1 MSIAESLEALKQ
13 PTSKEVAY
21 TPKTEFDGQSGFI
34 QTGPLSD
41 APKKHEE
48 ILELFGY
55 DPKEVQ
61 IVGNPRVSRWQTY
74 DERWL
79 SAYKFQLAPVA
90 KTSVDELVK
99 LVGRR
104 RAHKPVGST
113 GVGVFNFQSGD
124 QQLGKIDGDGTEGT
138 LARFLDSI
146 EVAKVEYKRL
156 RKVRNIGGI
165 NLLFPGDHVEGV
177 VSQGGQNIW
186 RTELTVTEQMR
197 LFRRMLMH
205 TVQEFAP
212 LTDNLWLR
220 VLNGNHDGATR
231 IQNTRPDD
239 GYATEQAIAVDDALK
254 MNEAAYGHV
263 VTEVP
268 PLDQG
273 WMTVQSFDSIFTM
286 AHGHQWR
293 RGKAMDWLANQAL
306 HATNVSAT
314 HFLVHGH
321 EHRWTVDT
329 NGARTVICSP
339 AYDGGSNWLQ
349 NGSHGLRG
357 GLTSVPTG
365 PTGTD
370 MRVV

>member
-13 PTSKEVAY
+13 PTSKEVSY
-21 TPKTEFDGQSGFI
+21 TPKSEYDGQSGYI
-34 QTGPLSD
+34 QTGALEEV
-41 APKKHEE
+41 PKNHTQ

-55 DPKEVQ
+55 DPNDVR

-90 KTSVDELVK
+90 KTSIDELVK

-113 GVGVFNFQSGD
+113 GVGVFNLQAGD
-124 QQLGKIDGDGTEGT
+124 QQWGKSDGDGVEGT
-138 LARFLDSI
+138 LARYMDSI
-146 EVAKVEYKRL
+146 DEAVKEYKRL
-156 RKVRNIGGI
+156 RKVRNVGGI
-165 NLLFPGDHVEGV
+165 NLMFPGDCVEGV
-177 VSQGGQNIW
+177 VSQKGANIW
-186 RTELTVTEQMR
+186 RTTLTLTEQIR
-197 LFRRMLMH
+197 LLRRTFMH
-205 TVQEFAP
+205 TIQEFAP
-212 LTDNLWLR
+212 LTDNLWFR
-220 VLNGNHDGATR
+220 VVGGNHDEATR

-239 GYATEQAIAVDDALK
+239 NFATETAISVADALK

-273 WMTVQSFDSIFTM
+273 WMTVRSFDSIFTM

-357 GLTSVPTG
+357 GLTYVTTG
-365 PTGTD
+365 PTVTD

>member
-124 QQLGKIDGDGTEGT
+124 QQLGKIDGAAFDKAYIDNEVVYHRQVNGALET
-138 LARFLDSI
+138 LLIPS
-146 EVAKVEYKRL
+146 AKNVELKS
-156 RKVRNIGGI
+156 
-165 NLLFPGDHVEGV
+165 LLETG
-177 VSQGGQNIW
+177 
-186 RTELTVTEQMR
+186 LK
-197 LFRRMLMH
+197 LF
-205 TVQEFAP
+205 Q
-212 LTDNLWLR
+212 
-220 VLNGNHDGATR
+220 
-231 IQNTRPDD
+231 
-239 GYATEQAIAVDDALK
+239 
-254 MNEAAYGHV
+254 
-263 VTEVP
+263 
-268 PLDQG
+268 
-273 WMTVQSFDSIFTM
+273 
-286 AHGHQWR
+286 GHQQH
-293 RGKAMDWLANQAL
+293 AEHLAA
-306 HATNVSAT
+306 
-314 HFLVHGH
+314 G
-321 EHRWTVDT
+321 
-329 NGARTVICSP
+329 
-339 AYDGGSNWLQ
+339 LQ
-349 NGSHGLRG
+349 
-357 GLTSVPTG
+357 
-365 PTGTD
+365 
-370 MRVV
+370 